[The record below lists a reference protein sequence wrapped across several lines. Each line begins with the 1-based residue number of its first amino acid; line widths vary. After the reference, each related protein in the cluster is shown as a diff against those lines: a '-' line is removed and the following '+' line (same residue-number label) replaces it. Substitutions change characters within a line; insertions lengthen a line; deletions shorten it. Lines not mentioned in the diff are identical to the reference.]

1 MELLFSEFQAYK
13 LQPLALRV
21 FKILLW
27 NSFLQKQVSTGSLQ
41 NSCSEQLCEKLL
53 SVLKKDSTLMFYWEV
68 AKIFGVTIF
77 SETLMEGYF
86 HNSNI
91 HLSGTQWTPLNV
103 WVGNCKKMSN
113 CIKGTLMSNN

>member
-1 MELLFSEFQAYK
+1 MELLFSKFQAYK
-13 LQPLALRV
+13 LQPLALCV

-27 NSFLQKQVSTGSLQ
+27 NSFLQKQVSTSSLQ
-41 NSCSEQLCEKLL
+41 NSCSEQLFEKLL

-86 HNSNI
+86 RKFKHSF
-91 HLSGTQWTPLNV
+91 V
-103 WVGNCKKMSN
+103 WNTMDTFECMGRK
-113 CIKGTLMSNN
+113 L